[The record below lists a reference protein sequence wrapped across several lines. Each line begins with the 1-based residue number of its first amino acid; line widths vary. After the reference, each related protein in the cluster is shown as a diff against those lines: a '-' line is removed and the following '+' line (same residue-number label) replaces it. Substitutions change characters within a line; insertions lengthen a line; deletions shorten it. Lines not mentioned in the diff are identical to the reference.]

1 MKTMNELLI
10 SSEIKDKIDMNQQ
23 RNQMK
28 GIQISPNLR
37 YLSMKDED
45 GVLGLFIVHD
55 EDTVRY
61 TIQVS
66 NYDEFR
72 ATIESFQEQ
81 PV

>member
-1 MKTMNELLI
+1 MTLI
-10 SSEIKDKIDMNQQ
+10 I
-23 RNQMK
+23 
-28 GIQISPNLR
+28 
-37 YLSMKDED
+37 SMKDED

>member
-1 MKTMNELLI
+1 
-10 SSEIKDKIDMNQQ
+10 
-23 RNQMK
+23 MK

>member
-1 MKTMNELLI
+1 MNELLI